1 MDAGAKISPPIAG
14 ALWRAELR
22 ATLALAWPLILAN
35 VTQQVIQAT
44 DILLMGRLGA
54 TQLAAATLALN
65 MTFTFNL
72 LLLGILIASSP
83 MMATALGQRFNAV
96 RDVRR
101 TFRAGLW
108 ILIVSLPPYWLVL
121 WHVGT
126 LMRALGQS
134 PELASQ
140 GQTFLRAYMWCTAPW
155 LLFQLLRNFVSAL
168 ERPRMILWLS
178 ISGIAL
184 NALLS
189 WSLIFGHFGLPA
201 LGLVGGGLGSTLTW
215 WLLCAALIAFVY
227 RDRQFRRF
235 HLFGRFWR
243 FDRERTMAMVK
254 LGWPIGVTMALEMGV
269 FALAAYFMGWIG
281 APAVAA
287 HAVALQIAALTF
299 MVPLGLG
306 QAATVRVGLAL
317 GRQDEA
323 GIARAGWT
331 SWIVGVGFMGA
342 MAIVMWSIPRPL
354 VTIFLADVPAN
365 SAVIALAVSFL
376 QVAAAFQLVDGAQVI
391 GAGMLRGL
399 HDTRWPLI
407 FALFGYWVVGLGIG
421 AWLGFGA
428 DWKGVGIWIGL
439 ASGLAAVAVLMLARW
454 LLRDRIGLTRLA
466 HA

>member
-1 MDAGAKISPPIAG
+1 MDAGATISPPMAG
-14 ALWRAELR
+14 SPWRAELR

-35 VTQQVIQAT
+35 VTQQAIQAT

-54 TQLAAATLALN
+54 SQLAAATLALN

-121 WHVGT
+121 WHVGA

-134 PELASQ
+134 AELASQ

-354 VTIFLADVPAN
+354 VTIFLADLPAN